1 MSSNPQIHESIHVNN
16 QSLPVIIT
24 LVLLIFLFLG
34 FLSIYF
40 CRCIME
46 YMSNASGVLL
56 RRNSTANATRRTS
69 SPQGLDPTILLSF
82 PTFEYSK
89 VKDLREEKY
98 GLECAVCLSEFTD
111 DDSLRL
117 IPVCNH
123 AFHPECIDLWL
134 GSHTT
139 CPVCRRDLGT
149 LWEKSP
155 EKSSPEVSILIP
167 DDVERDDEDESRT
180 IIAQRDVTF
189 KVEEGETSCR
199 NDQQG
204 GLSAPTAEGHETA
217 NRFSR
222 SHSTGHSII
231 KEYDRYTLRLPE
243 NVKERLIRGR
253 NWTGSCTTF
262 GEYSGNVTVEK
273 SALGELSGNLR
284 GVHIKA

>member
-1 MSSNPQIHESIHVNN
+1 
-16 QSLPVIIT
+16 
-24 LVLLIFLFLG
+24 
-34 FLSIYF
+34 
-40 CRCIME
+40 ME
-46 YMSNASGVLL
+46 YMSNASGAL
-56 RRNSTANATRRTS
+56 RRNSTRNATHRS
-69 SPQGLDPTILLSF
+69 SSFKGLDPTVLLSF

-149 LWEKSP
+149 PWEKSP
-155 EKSSPEVSILIP
+155 EKSPEVNILIP
-167 DDVERDDEDESRT
+167 DDVEREEESRT
-180 IIAQRDVTF
+180 IIDQRVSF
-189 KVEEGETSCR
+189 NVEEGESSCK
-199 NDQQG
+199 NEG
-204 GLSAPTAEGHETA
+204 GSLSAPTEGHETA

-262 GEYSGNVTVEK
+262 GDYSGNVTVEK
-273 SALGELSGNLR
+273 SGLCELSGDLR
-284 GVHIKA
+284 AVQLKA